1 MWGVSMKS
9 KSLFMILAAVIILR
23 SDAVAATVGQVVP
36 IGGQSADLALDE
48 ARGVLYVAN
57 FTANRVEVM
66 SLTDLSIQT
75 SITVAAQPSSLALSS
90 DGRYLV
96 ITHFSNFA
104 APASSSNGL
113 TVIDLTTSGRQ
124 TFALGNP
131 PLGIAFGLD
140 NLALV
145 VTTQEY
151 ILFDPVSGSTQTLGT
166 IASVTAKTLPV
177 PPANFPGDIT
187 NASMAV
193 SADGLTVYGLGSSTG
208 TFTFKYD
215 VLSKQVGPGGIVLS
229 SGVLGPRIVS
239 LNQDASKIM
248 AGWTM
253 IDRQGAF
260 INYFKQKSNQFSI
273 GTTAFDN
280 GRNLL
285 YAQIPAVVGEAPVLQ
300 VTDPDNLNVLDR
312 LQLPENFTGKSI
324 ISSDGSRLY
333 GTSDSGV
340 LIIPIGSLTR
350 VARLVASVEDV
361 VFRGNA
367 CGSNVTP
374 QQFTISDPGNNRVS
388 FKIVAPAGVSVS
400 PTSGVTPA
408 VINVTVDPSIFGSQ
422 KGTTAVNLTIQS
434 DQAVNIPPTVRIL
447 VNQKDPD
454 QRGTFIDIPGTLSDL
469 LADPGRNRYYVLR
482 QDKNQLLVFD
492 GSNNSQIA
500 SLKTYNSPTGMATT
514 YDGRYLLIGH
524 NSSQAVAVYDL
535 DTLQAQPYIN
545 VEAGGGNEAHS
556 IAVSAKAILAAAVD
570 YQGKGHII
578 QIDLASRRA
587 TQLPSLGIFTNDNVN
602 PTTVAVGSANGS
614 SIMFA
619 SIDGTTMLYDANAG
633 TFAAARKDFKSLNG
647 AYAASNFG
655 LYVVGSNVLNSS
667 LVPVSSLQTASGNT
681 ASGFVFVDQTGFRTT
696 TSGSSNPGIIQRVDL
711 TKGSVSLIRATR
723 MVESPITLATG
734 FTRTLALL
742 YSRTSII
749 NLTTS
754 GLTVLPWEYDASVA
768 PPQLTRIVNAADQS
782 KNVAPGSLVTVYGTN
797 LSPVNV
803 ATNQIPLPTALADS
817 CLSVNGLAVPII
829 LVSPTQINAQLPYQ
843 ATGNVTMI
851 LKTPGG
857 ISDNF
862 NFTIQPQAPGVFY
875 TPVDGLADSV
885 PYLIRSANMTVVTDS
900 NPIHKGDDIT
910 IFIGGLGQTI
920 PIVDAGSPAPSD
932 PIAVPL
938 VSPTVTLGSSNLAV
952 RAVGLVPGQIG
963 VFQIDVSVPNNV
975 SPGLNIPL
983 QIKQGTGSTTLGVR
997 VVD

>member
-1 MWGVSMKS
+1 MKS
-9 KSLFMILAAVIILR
+9 KSFYVILAATLAFG
-23 SDAVAATVGQVVP
+23 SNAAAATVGQVVP

-48 ARGVLYVAN
+48 PRGVLYVAN

-66 SLTDLSIQT
+66 SLADLSIQT
-75 SITVAAQPSSLALSS
+75 SINVAAQPSSLALSA

-131 PLGIAFGLD
+131 PLGVAFGLD
-140 NLALV
+140 NQALV

-177 PPANFPGDIT
+177 APASFPGDIT

-193 SADGLTVYGLGSSTG
+193 SADGLTIYGLGSSTG

-215 VLSKQVGPGGIVLS
+215 VLSKQVGPGGIVLA

-239 LNQDASKIM
+239 MNQDASKIM

-253 IDRQGAF
+253 IDRQGTF

-285 YAQIPAVVGEAPVLQ
+285 YAQIPAVSGEAPVLQ
-300 VTDPDNLNVLDR
+300 VTDPDNLSVFER
-312 LQLPENFTGKSI
+312 WQLPENFTGKSLM
-324 ISSDGSRLY
+324 SSDGSVLY

-340 LIIPIGSLTR
+340 LVLPVGSMNR
-350 VARLVASVEDV
+350 VPRLKASVEDV
-361 VFRGNA
+361 VFRGNS
-367 CGSNVTP
+367 CGSSVAP
-374 QQFTISDPGNNRVS
+374 QQFTLSDPGNNRVA
-388 FKIVAPAGVSVS
+388 FKITAPAGVTVS
-400 PTSGVTPA
+400 PAIGVTPA
-408 VINVTVDPSIFGSQ
+408 VITVSVDPGVFGSQ
-422 KGTTAVNLTIQS
+422 KGTTAVNLTIAS
-434 DQAVNIPPTVRIL
+434 DQAVNIPPTVRVL

-500 SLKTYNSPTGMATT
+500 TLKTYNSPTGMATT
-514 YDGRYLLIGH
+514 FDGRYLMIGH
-524 NSSQAVAVYDL
+524 NSSQAVSMYDL

-545 VEAGGGNEAHS
+545 AEAGAGNEARS

-570 YQGKGHII
+570 YQGKGHVI
-578 QIDLASRRA
+578 QLDIASRRA
-587 TQLPSLGIFTNDNVN
+587 TQLPTLGIFTNDNVN
-602 PTTVAVGSANGS
+602 PITVAVGSANGS
-614 SIMFA
+614 TILFA
-619 SIDGTTMLYDANAG
+619 SVDGTTMLYDANAG
-633 TFAAARKDFKSLNG
+633 TFTAGRKDFKALGG

-655 LYVVGSNVLNSS
+655 NYVVGSNVLNSS
-667 LVPVSSLQTASGNT
+667 LVPVSALQTATGNT
-681 ASGFVFVDQTGFRTT
+681 ASGFVFIDQAGFRTT
-696 TSGSSNPGIIQRVDL
+696 TPGSSNPGIIQRVDL
-711 TKGSVSLIRATR
+711 AKGSASLIRATR
-723 MVESPITLATG
+723 MVESPVTSAIG
-734 FTRTLALL
+734 FTRSLALL
-742 YSRTSII
+742 YSRSSII

-754 GLTVLPWEYDASVA
+754 GLTILPWDYDASVA
-768 PPQLTRIVNAADQS
+768 PPQLTGIKNAADLS
-782 KNVAPGSLVTVYGTN
+782 SNVAPGALVSVFGNN
-797 LSPVNV
+797 LSPVNI
-803 ATNQIPLPTALADS
+803 ASSQIPLPTALADS
-817 CLSVNGLAVPII
+817 CLSVNGLAVPMI

-843 ATGNVTMI
+843 VTGNVTMI
-851 LKTPGG
+851 LRTPAGV
-857 ISDNF
+857 SDNF
-862 NFTIQPQAPGVFY
+862 NFTIQPQAPAVFL
-875 TPVDGLADSV
+875 TAVDGDRV
-885 PYLIRSANMTVVTDS
+885 PNILRKSNMLQVTDS
-900 NPIHKGDDIT
+900 NPIHKGDDLT
-910 IFIGGLGQTI
+910 IFVGGMGQTI

-938 VSPTVTLGSSNLAV
+938 VMPTVKLGNSNLPV
-952 RAVGLVPGQIG
+952 RSVGLVPGQIG
-963 VFQIDVSVPNNV
+963 VYQIDVSVPMNV
-975 SPGLNIPL
+975 LPGLNMPL
-983 QIKQGTGSTTLGVR
+983 QINQGTGSTTLAVR